1 MARNKAMKKKPES
14 LHIHVSDTC
23 NLRCIYCLPEEGN
36 TPIDP
41 DEALK
46 PEELTRVLSVAT
58 EEGISDVELLGG
70 EPLMRKGLFPFYDEA
85 VKMGRLRRFMITTN
99 GVLIEDSLPE
109 LIKAGVR
116 SLTVC
121 IDTLN
126 PVKYQKLTRGDF
138 LYRVMEGLKQ
148 AEKVGMQPIRIRVLI
163 IKDFNED
170 EIIDFAMLTKDHPYI
185 IKFIGY
191 QPTPSRKSEEQE
203 IDPITSE
210 EIREN
215 MTRFQSLIPMK
226 LKGTDRIVGYR
237 FQDAV
242 GRIEFFDA
250 DEEHQCDK
258 CTRVGLTVDG
268 LLQSCLLGEGKVDLK
283 EILRGGGDDYEIVKA
298 IRKAFRYKPKNPPAG
313 TRIFKQCTCIG
324 M

>member
-1 MARNKAMKKKPES
+1 MPRNKAPKKRPES
-14 LHIHVSDTC
+14 LHIYISNTC
-23 NLRCIYCLPEEGN
+23 NLRCVYCLPEEGN

-41 DEALK
+41 DEALR
-46 PEELTRVLSVAT
+46 PEELTRVLRVAT
-58 EEGISDVELLGG
+58 REGISSVELLGG

-85 VKMGRLRRFMITTN
+85 VKMEDLRQFMITTN
-99 GVLIEDSLPE
+99 GVLLEDSLPE
-109 LIKAGVR
+109 LVKAGVR

-126 PVKYQKLTRGDF
+126 PAKYQKLTRGDF

-148 AEKVGMQPIRIRVLI
+148 AEKVGMLPIRINVLI

-191 QPTPSRKSEEQE
+191 QPAPSRKSEEQE
-203 IDPITSE
+203 IGPISAA

-215 MTRFQSLIPMK
+215 MSGFQRLIPMK
-226 LKGTDRIVGYR
+226 FKGTNKIVCYR
-237 FQDAV
+237 FQDAL

-250 DEEHQCDK
+250 DEEHQCGE

-268 LLQSCLLGEGKVDLK
+268 QLQSCLLGEGKVDLK
-283 EILRGGGDDYEIVKA
+283 EILREGGDDYEIVKA
-298 IRKAFRYKPKNPPAG
+298 IRKAFRYKPKKPPAG
-313 TRIFKQCTCIG
+313 TRMFKRCTWIG